1 MPTYHPQKGEHPM
14 TLLERLQQ
22 YRDSDICAM
31 HMPGHKRLSP
41 LMPELYGIDITEIDG
56 FDNLHDA
63 RGILKDA
70 QERAARLFGADRTW
84 FLVNGSTCGLLAG
97 IFAATKPGDTV
108 LVARNCHK
116 AVYHA
121 LALRGLKPIYLYP
134 KRTDGGYAGATSPEE
149 VREAL
154 AQTGANACIIT
165 SPTYEGVVSDIHAMA
180 NACHER
186 GAVLIV
192 DEAHGAHLPLLQ
204 DPAGVTEQSGEAK
217 QSDGLEQRDK
227 VEQSEVHFPSSALSL
242 GADVVVQSVHKTL
255 PAPTQTALL
264 HVMGER
270 VAMETVEQ
278 YLAVFE
284 TSSPSYPLMAGIDLC
299 MEWLETEGEA
309 AAEAYRKCLGAFY
322 EEARELRNL
331 QVLSAEGRDPGKV
344 LLSAKCRMTG
354 RQIYDILRNRFG
366 VQPEMATEDYCLLM
380 TSICDGEE
388 QFRRVLDALRTMDD
402 EPTDAFEKDELPDEA
417 EPTADRQAGEGELD
431 DAFPHAV
438 AVCPMMEALTA
449 PRRRVPIASLTG
461 DEVSAEWVGA
471 YPPGIPLIAPGE
483 RVKEVLS
490 RLNRE
495 VRVGNIGEEL
505 WVSCI
510 S

>member
-1 MPTYHPQKGEHPM
+1 M

-22 YRDSDICAM
+22 YRDSDVCAM

-70 QERAARLFGADRTW
+70 QERAARLVGADRTW

-121 LALRGLKPIYLYP
+121 LALRGVKPIYLYP
-134 KRTDGGYAGATSPEE
+134 KRTKGGYAGAISPEE
-149 VREAL
+149 VQEAL
-154 AQTGANACIIT
+154 AQTDATACIIT
-165 SPTYEGVVSDIHAMA
+165 SPTYEGVVSDIEAMA
-180 NACHER
+180 NACHES

-192 DEAHGAHLPLLQ
+192 DEAHGAHLPFLQ
-204 DPAGVTEQSGEAK
+204 GPAGVPEQPGGAEQSK
-217 QSDGLEQRDK
+217 
-227 VEQSEVHFPSSALSL
+227 VHFPKSALSL
-242 GADVVVQSVHKTL
+242 GADIVVQSVHKTL

-270 VAMETVEQ
+270 VATETAGQ

-299 MEWLETEGEA
+299 MEWLETEGKA
-309 AAEAYRKCLGAFY
+309 AGERYRACLGAFY
-322 EEARELRNL
+322 EEASKLRHL

-354 RQIYDILRNRFG
+354 RQIYDILRNGFG

-388 QFRRVLDALRTMDD
+388 QYRRVLDALRTMDD
-402 EPTDAFEKDELPDEA
+402 ELTAALVPSEPTGGFEPGELPDAA
-417 EPTADRQAGEGELD
+417 EPMPERRVGEEVLNE
-431 DAFPHAV
+431 AFPHAV

-461 DEVSAEWVGA
+461 DEVSAEWIGA

-490 RLNRE
+490 RLKRE
-495 VRVGNIGEEL
+495 VRVGNIGEDL

>member
-121 LALRGLKPIYLYP
+121 LALRGVKPRYLYP
-134 KRTDGGYAGATSPEE
+134 KRTDGGYAGAISPGE

-154 AQTGANACIIT
+154 AETGANACIIT
-165 SPTYEGVVSDIHAMA
+165 SPTYEGVVSDIRAMA

-192 DEAHGAHLPLLQ
+192 DEAHGAHLPFLQ
-204 DPAGVTEQSGEAK
+204 DPVGAPEQSGE
-217 QSDGLEQRDK
+217 

-270 VAMETVEQ
+270 VAQETVEQ

-299 MEWLETEGEA
+299 MEWLATEGEA
-309 AAEAYRKCLGAFY
+309 AAEAYRRGLGAFY
-322 EEARELRNL
+322 EEARKLRNL
-331 QVLSAEGRDPGKV
+331 QLLSAEGRDPGKV

-388 QFRRVLDALRTMDD
+388 QYRRVLDALRTMDD
-402 EPTDAFEKDELPDEA
+402 EPMP
-417 EPTADRQAGEGELD
+417 DRQAGEEALD
-431 DAFPHAV
+431 EAFPRAV

-490 RLNRE
+490 RLKRE